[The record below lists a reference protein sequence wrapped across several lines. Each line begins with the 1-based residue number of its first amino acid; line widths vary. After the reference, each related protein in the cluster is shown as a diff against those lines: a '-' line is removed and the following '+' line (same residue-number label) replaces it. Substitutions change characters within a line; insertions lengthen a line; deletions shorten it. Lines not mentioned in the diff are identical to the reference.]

1 MRKIF
6 LLICAAL
13 LISGCGG
20 GEVKEQEK
28 IVVGLD
34 DEYAPFGFRDNNNE
48 IVGFDVDLAK
58 ETARRL
64 GVEFEFKAIDWNSKV
79 EELNSGNIDIIWNG
93 LDITPERQEFF
104 LYSNPYMDNRQIIL
118 LNQNADFKITSESD
132 LAGKR
137 VGTQGGSNSETY
149 VEQNETLRNSMR
161 EFKTYSTVLNAF
173 NALSNGEVDLLIC
186 DEHAAR
192 YELSKNAGKFKLVE
206 VTIGP
211 VTKIG
216 IGFRKSDVELRDKVQ
231 IVFNDMIKDG
241 TAAKISAQWFQADL
255 IKTTW

>member
-20 GEVKEQEK
+20 EVKEHEK

-34 DEYAPFGFRDNNNE
+34 DEYAPFGFRDDDNE
-48 IVGFDVDLAK
+48 LVGFDIDLAK

-64 GVEFEFKAIDWNSKV
+64 GVEFEFKPIDWNSKV
-79 EELNSGNIDIIWNG
+79 EELNSGKIDIIWNG
-93 LDITPERQEFF
+93 LDITPERKEFF
-104 LYSNPYMDNRQIIL
+104 LYSNPYMDNRQIVL
-118 LNQNADFKITSESD
+118 LNQNADFTINSESD

-137 VGTQGGSNSETY
+137 VGTQSGSNSETY
-149 VEQNETLRNSMR
+149 VEQNETLRKSIR

-173 NALSNGEVDLLIC
+173 NALNSGEVDLLIC

-192 YELSKNAGKFKLVE
+192 YELSKNTGKFKIVE

-216 IGFRKSDVELRDKVQ
+216 IGFRKNDVELRDRVQ

-241 TAAKISAQWFQADL
+241 TAAKISAQWFHADL
-255 IKTTW
+255 IKTMW

>member
-13 LISGCGG
+13 LISSCGG
-20 GEVKEQEK
+20 GEVKEQGK

-34 DEYAPFGFRDNNNE
+34 DEYAPFGFRNE
-48 IVGFDVDLAK
+48 QNELVGFDIDLAK

-79 EELNSGNIDIIWNG
+79 EELNSGKIDIIWNG
-93 LDITPERQEFF
+93 LDITPERQEVF

-137 VGTQGGSNSETY
+137 VGTQAGSNSETY

-161 EFKTYSTVLNAF
+161 DFKTYGTVLNAF
-173 NALSNGEVDLLIC
+173 NALRSGEVDLLIC

-192 YELSKNAGKFKLVE
+192 YEMSKNADNFKLVD